1 MVKISTTKITDRLSS
16 FVRTHG
22 PAFSG
27 KKLIEGFYF
36 QESLCSKN
44 VHEYF
49 PRFYILGTLMKIKT
63 GSTIFYF
70 PPTALKLAFCKV
82 KKEFAEENGIRPK
95 APAPVRTPVQTPFQT
110 PGTTETTILV

>member
-1 MVKISTTKITDRLSS
+1 
-16 FVRTHG
+16 
-22 PAFSG
+22 
-27 KKLIEGFYF
+27 
-36 QESLCSKN
+36 
-44 VHEYF
+44 
-49 PRFYILGTLMKIKT
+49 MKIKT

-110 PGTTETTILV
+110 PGTTETTFLVSVLIPKPKMAIPYYRLVAEIRFQREKSVYQ